1 MSWTELVT
9 NEYIITTGDG
19 REYRPLSVNWQ
30 KSTEYNISEF
40 NFVGVDGTLIEKR
53 RPKGRRFPL
62 EIYFQGEDHLDTST
76 AFETSAKDVRPWTVT
91 HPYYGRLT
99 VHAASLTF
107 DNTQHNV
114 TKITGVLL
122 ETIAEDGVTATV
134 NAPERVAEL
143 KAISDESLAAPVQVD
158 SQVQNTLQTQT
169 QTVYNEGAK
178 TVTGADGNT
187 YFKAFNTAS
196 TSILNATNEPLTA
209 MREIQAMINA
219 PSQFQQSVESRLN
232 TLRSQFDLLTN
243 SITNALTPFQKRT
256 YEANAGTIVG
266 ATASTA
272 VNPQTGDYGSTM
284 AALSVID
291 QITTLYTDYLTALDG
306 MQTETGGSPDSYI
319 PDGQAQSDLSQL
331 VGASISGVFDIALNA
346 QQERSVILEYDSD
359 IINLTHRFY
368 GIDVTDTNIDRFINT
383 NGFGL
388 SQMLVVRANTVVVYY
403 VG

>member
-9 NEYIITTGDG
+9 GEYIITTGDG

-30 KSTEYNISEF
+30 KSTEYNIAEF
-40 NFVGVDGTLIEKR
+40 NFVGLDGTLVEKR

-62 EIYFQGEDHLDTST
+62 EIYFQGDDHLDVST

-143 KAISDESLAAPVQVD
+143 KAVSDESLAAPVQVD

-169 QTVYNEGAK
+169 TTVYNEGAK

-196 TSILNATNEPLTA
+196 TGILNATNEPLTA
-209 MREIQAMINA
+209 MRQVQAMINA
-219 PSQFQQSVESRLN
+219 PVQFQQSVERRLD

-243 SITNALTPFQKRT
+243 SLTNALTPFQKRA

-266 ATASTA
+266 ATATTA
-272 VNPQTGDYGSTM
+272 VNPQAGDYGSTM

-291 QITTLYTDYLTALDG
+291 QITTLYTDYLTTLDG
-306 MQTETGGSPDSYI
+306 LQTQTGGSPDSYI
-319 PDGQAQSDLSQL
+319 PDGQAQSDLNQL
-331 VGASISGVFDIALNA
+331 VGAAVSGVFDIALNA

-368 GIDVTDTNIDRFINT
+368 GMDATDTNIERFINT

>member
-9 NEYIITTGDG
+9 GEYIIKTGDG

-40 NFVGVDGTLIEKR
+40 NFVGVDGTLVEKR

-62 EIYFQGEDHLDTST
+62 EIYFQGDDNLDIATQ
-76 AFETSAKDVRPWTVT
+76 FEESAKDVRPWNVT
-91 HPYYGRLT
+91 HPYYGSLL
-99 VHAASLTF
+99 VQAASLTF

-122 ETIAEDGVTATV
+122 ETIEEDGVEASV
-134 NAPERVAEL
+134 NAPERVSEL
-143 KAISDESLAAPVQVD
+143 KTVADESLIAPVEVD

-169 QTVYNEGAK
+169 TAVYNEGAK
-178 TVTGADGNT
+178 TVTGEDGNT

-196 TSILNATNEPLTA
+196 TGILNATNEPLAA
-209 MREIQAMINA
+209 MRSVQTIINA
-219 PSQFQQSVESRLN
+219 PLLFAQSVESRID
-232 TLRSQFDLLTN
+232 TLRSQFDLLTAT
-243 SITNALTPFQKRT
+243 ITTAFTPKQKRA
-256 YEANAGTIVG
+256 YEANAGSLIG
-266 ATASTA
+266 AVAVAA
-272 VNPQTGDYGSTM
+272 VNPQEDDYGSAM
-284 AALSVID
+284 DALAVID
-291 QITTLYTDYLTALDG
+291 SINTLYSDYITTLDSI
-306 MQTETGGSPDSYI
+306 QTETGGSPDSYI

-331 VGASISGVFDIALNA
+331 VGAAISGVFTIALQA

-368 GIDVTDTNIDRFINT
+368 GLDADDVNIDRFINT

-388 SQMLVVRANTVVVYY
+388 SQMLVVRANTTVVYY

>member
-9 NEYIITTGDG
+9 GEYIITTGDG

-30 KSTEYNISEF
+30 KSTEYNIAEF
-40 NFVGVDGTLIEKR
+40 NFVGLDGTLVEKR

-62 EIYFQGEDHLDTST
+62 EIYFQGDDHLDVST

-143 KAISDESLAAPVQVD
+143 KEASDESLAAPVEVD

-169 QTVYNEGAK
+169 KSVYDEGAK
-178 TVTGADGNT
+178 TVTGEDGNT

-196 TSILNATNEPLTA
+196 TSILNATNEPLQA
-209 MREIQAMINA
+209 MRSVQAMINA
-219 PSQFQQSVESRLN
+219 PSQFQQSIERRFD
-232 TLRSQFDLLTN
+232 TLTSQFELLTN
-243 SITNALTPFQKRT
+243 SITNALTPKQKRV
-256 YEANAGTIVG
+256 YEANAGTVVG
-266 ATASTA
+266 AMATTA
-272 VNPQTGDYGSTM
+272 VNPEEGDYGSAM
-284 AALSVID
+284 AALAVID
-291 QITTLYTDYLTALDG
+291 QLTATYDSYLLTLDG
-306 MQTETGGSPDSYI
+306 LQTATGGAPDSYI

-331 VGASISGVFDIALNA
+331 VGAAVSGVFDIALQS

-368 GIDVTDTNIDRFINT
+368 GLDNADANIERFINT

-388 SQMLVVRANTVVVYY
+388 SQMLTVRANTMVVYY